1 MSTHRIFGGPI
12 VLFVA
17 ALVVSF
23 TAGCTGDQVTDL
35 GSDPDTLVDLTG
47 DDEAGINS
55 SEESGAV
62 SFTAKKGAARING
75 EQIGTVAG
83 LTQDPFSFF
92 FVYAGS
98 MKGGLFVVSDRPFT
112 GAVQAGEFQQ
122 TLLDV
127 TSGTYHLEFESS
139 VALLAD
145 ESRPAWLLHDSTFVA
160 GSANGGPESPFFG
173 VSSELQDIL
182 DL

>member
-1 MSTHRIFGGPI
+1 MGLKRTSGRPLFF
-12 VLFVA
+12 FVA
-17 ALVVSF
+17 ALLVAF
-23 TAGCTGDQVTDL
+23 AAGCTVDKVTDF
-35 GSDPDTLVDLTG
+35 GSESNALVDVNS
-47 DDEAGINS
+47 DEENETNQ

-62 SFTAKKGAARING
+62 SFTVKKGAARING

-83 LTQDPFSFF
+83 LSQDPFSFF

-98 MKGGLFVVSDRPFT
+98 TKGGLFVVSDRPFT

-127 TSGTYHLEFESS
+127 KSGTYHLEFESS

-160 GSANGGPESPFFG
+160 GNANGGPESPFFG

-182 DL
+182 EL